1 MDNSDKVGLNDEQT
15 RFFDVYD
22 GVVVRTQAPQR
33 ERILRPRRRF
43 LRRRMD
49 IGGCDSLLA
58 SWAFCA
64 SCVRMIPRI
73 SSFAATTS
81 STTGLLSSL
90 FFATFAPSTP
100 SSSDS
105 AESRGDVAGCSR
117 ADLHGFC
124 VSSLLGDAVFTFWC
138 NGLFLDSNIWP
149 RQDL

>member
-100 SSSDS
+100 SSSGS
-105 AESRGDVAGCSR
+105 VKERVTTHEATSLDVVV
-117 ADLHGFC
+117 LIFM
-124 VSSLLGDAVFTFWC
+124 VFVCRHCWEM
-138 NGLFLDSNIWP
+138 LFLLSGVTVSF
-149 RQDL
+149 